1 MAASICDVRFTTE
14 SRHSGALLAC
24 RLWAKS
30 GHHRVR
36 LACPLRAISG
46 LMHCN
51 NRSQLFGEVL
61 PLAPFLR
68 LRRRSRPLRPGRR
81 SGRRQGLGEHASH
94 QPARH
99 SGRNDCV
106 HDPVDPARDD
116 DGPVLGQ
123 ARNPSWTQRSTVI
136 GFIGMVAGSKPNFS
150 KTGASID
157 ADHGAN
163 RAAATRHKHNVPR
176 MRGETAVRVAYAVQP

>member
-1 MAASICDVRFTTE
+1 MLAI
-14 SRHSGALLAC
+14 SR
-24 RLWAKS
+24 
-30 GHHRVR
+30 
-36 LACPLRAISG
+36 RAIAAG
-46 LMHCN
+46 MTA
-51 NRSQLFGEVL
+51 FMI
-61 PLAPFLR
+61 R
-68 LRRRSRPLRPGRR
+68 LTQPGMMTDRF
-81 SGRRQGLGEHASH
+81 
-94 QPARH
+94 
-99 SGRNDCV
+99 
-106 HDPVDPARDD
+106 
-116 DGPVLGQ
+116 LGQ